1 MYCFALFLLA
11 RSSHFATTEVG
22 TQVLFVEVQFSFLN
36 LRMFHFL
43 FCSNTYYA
51 TAIEYNQFKT
61 RLSDL
66 ASGSSIH
73 ERQPKTKNE
82 PNLVLLH

>member
-11 RSSHFATTEVG
+11 SHFATTEVG
-22 TQVLFVEVQFSFLN
+22 TQVLFVEVQFSFSN

-43 FCSNTYYA
+43 FCSNTDYA
-51 TAIEYNQFKT
+51 TAIEYNQFKI
-61 RLSDL
+61 RLSNL

>member
-11 RSSHFATTEVG
+11 SHFATTEVG
-22 TQVLFVEVQFSFLN
+22 TQVLFVEVQFSFSN
-36 LRMFHFL
+36 LRMFYFL
-43 FCSNTYYA
+43 FAQIQIMPRRLNT
-51 TAIEYNQFKT
+51 INLKLDF
-61 RLSDL
+61 LIL
-66 ASGSSIH
+66 LFGSSIH